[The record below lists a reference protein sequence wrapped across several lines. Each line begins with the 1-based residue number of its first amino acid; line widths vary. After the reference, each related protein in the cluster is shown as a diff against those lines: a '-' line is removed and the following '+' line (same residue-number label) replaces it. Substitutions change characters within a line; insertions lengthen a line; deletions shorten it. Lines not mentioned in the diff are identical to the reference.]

1 MNFAKQR
8 KAENKLKRSLPLC
21 IKKLFIHIWI
31 KSFLVL
37 SYLIISSSITYS
49 QDLPITGDDS
59 TDFDIEVIQ
68 DSSEILL
75 DTLSLEDELLEE
87 DPKPWSFATSAVIR
101 NKQIQNG
108 VDLSGNT
115 SVGTLSA
122 DIYHENGF
130 TAGID
135 ISRRMGSINP
145 GYQGTTTRIGYTYSA
160 TDWLDI
166 GGLFTR
172 YKYAT
177 DSINPVAGIPNM
189 ISLSATAFVSGIIT
203 DITFDRMF
211 GVNSE
216 SVSYV
221 SVNLMGL
228 LSLGDLRV
236 MPMASA
242 VLTRYQI
249 ESKRLINSL
258 PARSKT
264 VTAFSLASLGLS
276 LRYPITNNFSIVAT
290 PNFMYTPDKSLS
302 YSDLQFSISG
312 GIRYSIDW

>member
-1 MNFAKQR
+1 
-8 KAENKLKRSLPLC
+8 
-21 IKKLFIHIWI
+21 
-31 KSFLVL
+31 
-37 SYLIISSSITYS
+37 
-49 QDLPITGDDS
+49 
-59 TDFDIEVIQ
+59 
-68 DSSEILL
+68 
-75 DTLSLEDELLEE
+75 
-87 DPKPWSFATSAVIR
+87 VIR

-242 VLTRYQI
+242 VITRYQI
-249 ESKRLINSL
+249 ESKRLIKAL
-258 PARSKT
+258 PSKVKT

-276 LRYPITNNFSIVAT
+276 LRYPITNDFSIVAT

>member
-1 MNFAKQR
+1 MKVEKNFAKQR
-8 KAENKLKRSLPLC
+8 KAENKLKRSLPLG
-21 IKKLFIHIWI
+21 IKKLFFHYWI

-37 SYLIISSSITYS
+37 LCSSIAFA
-49 QDLPITGDDS
+49 QDLPISVDDS
-59 TDFDIEVIQ
+59 TDFDIEIIQ

-75 DTLSLEDELLEE
+75 DTLSLEDELSEE

-242 VLTRYQI
+242 VITRYQI
-249 ESKRLINSL
+249 ESKRLIKAL
-258 PARSKT
+258 PSKVKT

-276 LRYPITNNFSIVAT
+276 LRYPITNDFSIVAT